1 MAPAVLK
8 QGNLQAGASLLGQF
22 QPKFLMAFVFTW
34 VFVPGANAASIST
47 VYDMTPMLNEPHPF
61 AGQMG
66 FRWYPEV
73 PSPPPPTA
81 IKTQPSEPGL
91 TTTSTRIT
99 TTDANAPRSEKESV
113 TAQGMEPKSYRWLSE
128 IRVGAIKHAVSIT
141 GSRSKETG
149 IDANMEVLFGSPSWF
164 NILWSPRPHLGANF
178 NTSSTNTDFVYTG
191 LTWEWRSWRSI
202 FIDASFGFAIHN
214 GILKNDAGVVF
225 PPDVGRKRE
234 LGTRFLFRES
244 IEIGV
249 AVTEH
254 HSLSI
259 IWDHLSNAGLFGEQ
273 NEGLDNIGIRYG
285 YRF

>member
-1 MAPAVLK
+1 
-8 QGNLQAGASLLGQF
+8 
-22 QPKFLMAFVFTW
+22 
-34 VFVPGANAASIST
+34 
-47 VYDMTPMLNEPHPF
+47 
-61 AGQMG
+61 
-66 FRWYPEV
+66 
-73 PSPPPPTA
+73 
-81 IKTQPSEPGL
+81 
-91 TTTSTRIT
+91 
-99 TTDANAPRSEKESV
+99 
-113 TAQGMEPKSYRWLSE
+113 MEQKNYRWLSE

-149 IDANMEVLFGSPSWF
+149 TDANMEVLFGSPTWF
-164 NILWSPRPHLGANF
+164 NILWSPRPHLGASF

-191 LTWEWRSWRSI
+191 LTWEWRPWRSI

-234 LGTRFLFRES
+234 LGTRALFRES

-254 HSLSI
+254 HSLSA
-259 IWDHLSNAGLFGEQ
+259 IWDHLSNLGLVGEQ